1 MLKYF
6 SCVTLKISC
15 IKMTRIAEKK
25 NNKNGKKTRTKCVR
39 QHKNQQQ

>member
-15 IKMTRIAEKK
+15 IKMTRIAEK